1 MKNKYKL
8 LVASMILG
16 LTQTSIAQDVTTLII
31 PTGPGGGTDTLFRA
45 IARYAEPHLKSTIVI
60 RNAGGAGGSI
70 GVTQLTRAK
79 PDGTTL
85 AGIWMGPI
93 TTAPHTIKTSYTLKD
108 YIPVLY
114 IDSAP
119 YVMCVRPD
127 FPAKT
132 GKEFLDVLKA
142 NPNKYTYGTDG
153 VAGPAQLAS
162 ELIFREYGIKARDIP
177 YRGAGETMPAMLGG
191 VVDIYVGSVP
201 PGVTMEKAGTA
212 KCLLITSAKKSASLP
227 NATSLGELNMADKEL
242 LLWHGLIAP
251 PGTPPEV
258 VRKIQDAFEKAVNA
272 PEMEEFFKTAGVE
285 KSILKGEAFADH
297 IKKEY
302 EKLGKLIKELGLK
315 QDG

>member
-1 MKNKYKL
+1 MKKL
-8 LVASMILG
+8 NFLGAMLMFTFTHLSVAN
-16 LTQTSIAQDVTTLII
+16 DVTTIII
-31 PTGPGGGTDTLFRA
+31 PTGPGGGTDSLFRA
-45 IARYAEPHLKSTIVI
+45 IARYAEPHLNSTVVI
-60 RNAGGAGGSI
+60 KNAGGAGGSI
-70 GVTQLTRAK
+70 GVTQLTRSK
-79 PDGTTL
+79 PDGATL
-85 AGIWMGPI
+85 AGVWMGPI
-93 TTAPHTIKTSYTLKD
+93 TTAPHTIKTSYTLND

-114 IDSAP
+114 LDSAP

-127 FPAKT
+127 FPAKS
-132 GKEFLDVLKA
+132 GKEFLDLLKA

-162 ELIFREYGIKARDIP
+162 ELIFQAYGIKARDIP
-177 YRGAGETMPAMLGG
+177 YRGAGETMPALLGG

-201 PGVTMEKAGTA
+201 PAVVMEKAGTA
-212 KCLLITSAKKSASLP
+212 KCLLLTSAKKSASLP
-227 NATSLGELNMADKEL
+227 KATSLDELGLGDKEL

-251 PGTPPEV
+251 AGTPIEAI
-258 VRKIQDAFEKAVNA
+258 RKIQDAFEKAVNA

-285 KSILKGEAFADH
+285 KSILKGDAFAEH